1 MLPVRLLTPSTLK
14 GENGKLKREM
24 SNNGE
29 ECKGQDTTG
38 STNHLTWTAPQRDPH
53 HCTTAVPTIGI
64 EWPTGVAREA
74 KLSVDSTSIIGCDV
88 HTTTDNTTSSV
99 GHCMSRNVS
108 IVEWCNEQ
116 IGRDGWRW
124 GWGGMGKVGREAV
137 LSHRAHTQNPMPQ
150 NVRRQRVLVLSG
162 TEQSS
167 LHVTG
172 FMFCSVVGT
181 HLNASKAAKT
191 LFAPP

>member
-1 MLPVRLLTPSTLK
+1 M
-14 GENGKLKREM
+14 GG
-24 SNNGE
+24 G
-29 ECKGQDTTG
+29 G
-38 STNHLTWTAPQRDPH
+38 
-53 HCTTAVPTIGI
+53 
-64 EWPTGVAREA
+64 
-74 KLSVDSTSIIGCDV
+74 
-88 HTTTDNTTSSV
+88 
-99 GHCMSRNVS
+99 
-108 IVEWCNEQ
+108 
-116 IGRDGWRW
+116 
-124 GWGGMGKVGREAV
+124 GGMGKVGREAV

-181 HLNASKAAKT
+181 QLNASKAAKT

>member
-24 SNNGE
+24 SNDGE
-29 ECKGQDTTG
+29 ECKGHDTTG

-53 HCTTAVPTIGI
+53 DCTTAVPTIGI
-64 EWPTGVAREA
+64 KWPTGVAREA
-74 KLSVDSTSIIGCDV
+74 KLSVDSTSIVGWDV

-124 GWGGMGKVGREAV
+124 GWGGGGGEWGK
-137 LSHRAHTQNPMPQ
+137 
-150 NVRRQRVLVLSG
+150 
-162 TEQSS
+162 
-167 LHVTG
+167 
-172 FMFCSVVGT
+172 
-181 HLNASKAAKT
+181 
-191 LFAPP
+191 